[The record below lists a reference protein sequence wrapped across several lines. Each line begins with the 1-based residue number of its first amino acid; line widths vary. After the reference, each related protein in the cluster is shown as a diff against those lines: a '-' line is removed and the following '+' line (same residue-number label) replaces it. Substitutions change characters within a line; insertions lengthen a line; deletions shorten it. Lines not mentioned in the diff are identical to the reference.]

1 MRGTLHLLGVPIF
14 CYHAMEL
21 LQGAATMEGKVVGLR
36 QGFVGELVPL
46 RKSLVGVTKFVAG
59 MISKFVSEGC
69 RV

>member
-1 MRGTLHLLGVPIF
+1 
-14 CYHAMEL
+14 
-21 LQGAATMEGKVVGLR
+21 MEGKVVGLR